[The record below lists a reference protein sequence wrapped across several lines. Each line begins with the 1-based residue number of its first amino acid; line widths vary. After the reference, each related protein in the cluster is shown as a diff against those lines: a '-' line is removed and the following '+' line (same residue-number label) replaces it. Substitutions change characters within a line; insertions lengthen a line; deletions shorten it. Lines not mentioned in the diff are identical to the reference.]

1 MTSYGGYLEFTLRYV
16 PVPGADEQSDGDALV
31 EIFVSLEHV
40 MTIFRVKKCFF
51 FQNCSKLP
59 KNHFRQIIFF
69 PDLGHLGGQTKS
81 GKFQIFFLTEPFP
94 NFNIDF

>member
-59 KNHFRQIIFF
+59 KNYFRTIRILFF
-69 PDLGHLGGQTKS
+69 SRFWQFRGGGLLGKTKS
-81 GKFQIFFLTEPFP
+81 GFFLLNPSLD
-94 NFNIDF
+94 I